1 MSKLAVK
8 ISTKYKVRC
17 QVLRQQ
23 VKNVKKSRAYI
34 YMVVSV
40 YTSVIAA
47 TENTKRCD
55 GCEALEIHRNHIDT
69 ENRILLM
76 SNRNY

>member
-1 MSKLAVK
+1 
-8 ISTKYKVRC
+8 
-17 QVLRQQ
+17 
-23 VKNVKKSRAYI
+23 
-34 YMVVSV
+34 MVVSV

-47 TENTKRCD
+47 IENTKRCD

-76 SNRNY
+76 SNHNY

>member
-1 MSKLAVK
+1 M
-8 ISTKYKVRC
+8 
-17 QVLRQQ
+17 LRQQ